1 MATAMTL
8 RQSAAAKFH
17 SLPPKQVRVADI
29 GRELADLWK
38 YFHQD
43 VSGGKTVT
51 LACMSNLMIFCSDL
65 EQVEK
70 VAREIPS
77 IAQEHPARVLLLC
90 AHADDRQNNDI
101 ESFVSLD
108 YSALN
113 GGWQV
118 FSEQVRVIARGDAAR
133 RLVFVA
139 RSHLIGDL
147 PTALWWASDRPPPE
161 EDELF
166 RGLSEMAD
174 QIIYDSIGW
183 RRPARGILAMSRWVA
198 AGREEYVIY
207 NLSWRRLKPWR
218 KLISQVLDPVVL
230 PGALN
235 AIESI
240 EIEHGPHA
248 LAKAW
253 LLLGWLACQL
263 NWQPLTCKAEG
274 GVKLHWRFQAPHG
287 TIRVTVRRLTE
298 GEPYVYRFQ
307 CGWRDGGDKQSA
319 VFAMLAD
326 QRLGV
331 VEDLST
337 VPQRVIPAPDLE
349 RADLVAAQLA
359 HRKRDKLFENALNV
373 ANVMAGVLLG

>member
-1 MATAMTL
+1 MAASVSP
-8 RQSAAAKFH
+8 RQSAASKVY
-17 SLPPKQVRVADI
+17 SLPPKQVRVAEI

-51 LACMSNLMIFCSDL
+51 LACMSNLLIYCSDL
-65 EQVEK
+65 EQAER
-70 VAREIPS
+70 VAREIPT

-90 AHADDRQNNDI
+90 AQDPGAQDK
-101 ESFVSLD
+101 ELECYVSLD
-108 YSALN
+108 YSAVN

-118 FSEQVRVIARGDAAR
+118 FSEQVRVIACGHGAR
-133 RLVFVA
+133 RLPSVA

-161 EDELF
+161 EDTLF
-166 RGLSEMAD
+166 RALSAMAD

-183 RRPARGILAMSRWVA
+183 RQPARAILAMSRWVA
-198 AGREEYVIY
+198 AGSEEYVFY

-218 KLISQVLDPVVL
+218 RLISQVLDPVVL
-230 PGALN
+230 PGALE

-248 LAKAW
+248 LPRAW
-253 LLLGWLACQL
+253 LLLGWLACQM
-263 NWQPLTCKAEG
+263 NWQPVSCKAEG

-298 GEPYVYRFQ
+298 GKPSIYRFQ
-307 CGWRDGGDKQSA
+307 CNWRNGGVDQSA
-319 VFAMLAD
+319 VFAMLGD
-326 QRLGV
+326 DRLGV
-331 VEDLST
+331 VEKVST
-337 VPQRVIPAPDLE
+337 VPQRVIPAPDLD
-349 RADLVAAQLA
+349 RAKLVAGQLA